1 MAPLDP
7 PQPELSRPV
16 AWRASGKPR
25 ISLTVKASA
34 EECAALARRLDLLA
48 VHSLEASVVVRLLSG
63 GERLQL
69 SGRLRAAVRQ
79 SCVVTLA
86 PVESTVDEEFTILY
100 APPDA
105 TAAELVMGPAGDD
118 SWDEPWPGDV
128 LDVGEA
134 VAQQLALAIDPYPRA
149 PGAELPA
156 PAADAAAEPVR
167 RPFAGLSPTVKGRR
181 GRA

>member
-1 MAPLDP
+1 MVANDLPK
-7 PQPELSRPV
+7 PEFSRPV
-16 AWRASGKPR
+16 EWRAGGKPR
-25 ISLTVKASA
+25 ISLTIRAIA
-34 EECAALARRLDLLA
+34 EERAALARRLALLTLDDLEATVVIRLLA
-48 VHSLEASVVVRLLSG
+48 GGTRLE
-63 GERLQL
+63 L
-69 SGRLRAAVRQ
+69 SGRLRAAVSQ

-86 PVESTVDEEFTILY
+86 PVESVIDEEFVVVY

-105 TAAELVMGPAGDD
+105 ATDELVMGLAGDD

-149 PGAELPA
+149 PGAQLP
-156 PAADAAAEPVR
+156 PATSDDGATVVR
-167 RPFAGLSPTVKGRR
+167 RPFAGLSRPTKSRR

>member
-1 MAPLDP
+1 MAPHDLP
-7 PQPELSRPV
+7 KPEFSRPV
-16 AWRASGKPR
+16 EWRASGKPR
-25 ISLTVKASA
+25 ISLTIKANA
-34 EECAALARRLDLLA
+34 EECAALARRMDVLA
-48 VHSLEASVVVRLLSG
+48 LHSLEATVVIRLLAG

-86 PVESTVDEEFTILY
+86 PVESTIDEEFTVLY

-105 TAAELVMGPAGDD
+105 TDAELVMGPAGDD

-149 PGAELPA
+149 PGAELPT
-156 PAADAAAEPVR
+156 PAEGAR
-167 RPFAGLSPTVKGRR
+167 GPFAGLSPAPRGRR

>member
-1 MAPLDP
+1 MAPHAP
-7 PQPELSRPV
+7 PMPEFSRPV
-16 AWRASGKPR
+16 EWRASGKPR
-25 ISLTVKASA
+25 ISLTIRANRD
-34 EECAALARRLDLLA
+34 ECAALAQRLDLLA
-48 VHSLEASVVVRLLSG
+48 VLSLEASVVVRLVAG

-69 SGRLRAAVRQ
+69 SGRLRATVRQ

-86 PVESTVDEEFTILY
+86 PVESTIDEEFTVLY

-105 TAAELVMGPAGDD
+105 AEDELVMGPAGDD

-156 PAADAAAEPVR
+156 PPVEHRAAGLR
-167 RPFAGLSPTVKGRR
+167 RPIAGLSPAGKGRR